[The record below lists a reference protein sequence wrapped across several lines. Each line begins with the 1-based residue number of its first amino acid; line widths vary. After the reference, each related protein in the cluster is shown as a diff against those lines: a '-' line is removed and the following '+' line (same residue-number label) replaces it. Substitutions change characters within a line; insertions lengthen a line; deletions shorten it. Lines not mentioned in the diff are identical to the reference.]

1 MAWAMGAAM
10 ALVAG
15 ASARAGTLENIAAQ
29 IFGHHKRSAPPPQPT
44 TLART
49 GGVSLGD
56 VLFNHREPMP
66 QRTKEPPVGVY
77 RDDDGDPAFVLDRST
92 AVTVVR
98 FEDSPEIW
106 VLTAQPAARGDLIY
120 KNDVGETMLRATHV
134 GGLTLY
140 TSDHP
145 AGAPVALVT
154 EAQPLRPQPIGNPAA
169 FLRRMEWATL
179 RASQALQRNI
189 SFQAHD
195 QTMETAP
202 AIADAAVVTSIAI
215 TEIAKRPDGK
225 RVLAR
230 LISVTIS
237 GGRKVSVVLVNGV
250 LEIVVAPT
258 PGSPFGDV
266 TGRPSSR
273 RIEIALSR

>member
-1 MAWAMGAAM
+1 MRSLRSASMAWAMGAAM
-10 ALVAG
+10 ALIAG
-15 ASARAGTLENIAAQ
+15 SSARAGTLEDIAAQ
-29 IFGHHKRSAPPPQPT
+29 VFGRHKHAAPPPQPT

-120 KNDVGETMLRATHV
+120 KNDVGETMLRATRV
-134 GGLTLY
+134 GGLTLF
-140 TSDHP
+140 TTDHP
-145 AGAPVALVT
+145 TGAPVALVEET
-154 EAQPLRPQPIGNPAA
+154 QPLRTAPIPNPAV

-179 RASQALQRNI
+179 RASQALQRSI
-189 SFQAHD
+189 SFQARD
-195 QTMETAP
+195 QTMESAP

-230 LISVTIS
+230 LISVTIT
-237 GGRKVSVVLVNGV
+237 GGRKVSV
-250 LEIVVAPT
+250 I
-258 PGSPFGDV
+258 
-266 TGRPSSR
+266 
-273 RIEIALSR
+273 